1 MTLYQEIET
10 QIMHW
15 ANDGTKTAG
24 SLTRKIMKLVEEE
37 NKKEIRD
44 IKIDLALRVE
54 ECEEE
59 LSFVEGAKWVL
70 EKINKK

>member
-1 MTLYQEIET
+1 
-10 QIMHW
+10 
-15 ANDGTKTAG
+15 
-24 SLTRKIMKLVEEE
+24 MKLVEEE

-59 LSFVEGAKWVL
+59 LSFVEGAKWML

>member
-1 MTLYQEIET
+1 
-10 QIMHW
+10 
-15 ANDGTKTAG
+15 
-24 SLTRKIMKLVEEE
+24 MKLVEEE

-54 ECEEE
+54 KCEEE
-59 LSFVEGAKWVL
+59 LSFVEGVKWVL